1 MERVSETVNDYPI
14 ELGTPLTLRMD
25 AERVQEDHCQ
35 PNYSCLSMAAMSAE
49 KTYFTDNTISV
60 TSTRI
65 IATGTTYPLSGITAV
80 SWQKHVIGGKVMGWF
95 MMILS
100 FIIGLPSLLGGVYL
114 MALICLGIFV
124 WGLMKVRKPNYYS
137 IVVST
142 AGQQGEIFANTSHDY
157 IQQIVEAINQAIIE
171 RG

>member
-1 MERVSETVNDYPI
+1 MN
-14 ELGTPLTLRMD
+14 G
-25 AERVQEDHCQ
+25 
-35 PNYSCLSMAAMSAE
+35 E
-49 KTYFTDNTISV
+49 KTYFTDNMISV

-65 IATGTTYPLSGITAV
+65 IATGTTYPLNGVTAV
-80 SWQKHVIGGKVMGWF
+80 TWQQHTQKGTVTGCL

-100 FIIGLPSLLGGVYL
+100 FLVGLPSLIGGGYL

-124 WGLMKVRKPNYYS
+124 WGFMKVRKPSYYS

-142 AGQQGEIFANTSHDY
+142 AGQQGEIFTSTSRDY
-157 IQQIVEAINQAIIE
+157 IQKIIEAINQAIIE